1 LIFFRYL
8 IGFALGIE
16 AEILFRGFS
25 PIKRL
30 QRKAWPRQL
39 AGNAHQKNKHFYNIE
54 DCATLST
61 DKL

>member
-39 AGNAHQKNKHFYNIE
+39 AGNAHQKNKHFY
-54 DCATLST
+54 
-61 DKL
+61 